1 MDTVQRRPP
10 ILVNAVTGKHVPVL
24 CHSASTCVKHRC
36 VLKYYRNIEKCD
48 GYVKEELNDG
58 R

>member
-1 MDTVQRRPP
+1 MGAIERRPQ
-10 ILVNAVTGKHVPVL
+10 ILVNAVTGKPVPVL
-24 CHSASTCVKHRC
+24 CQSADTCLKHRC
-36 VLKYYRNIEKCD
+36 ILKYYRVLEKCD